1 MAQVKIIAPQTREAE
16 HLRVAAYCRV
26 SSDSKDQLH
35 SYAAQIRSYTEEI
48 AQHDGWELVDVY
60 ADEGLT
66 GTRMDRREDFNRM
79 MADCRKGKIDRI
91 LVKSVSRF
99 ARNTRDCLSALRE
112 LSTMG
117 VSVRFEKENIDTK
130 TLTTELMV
138 SVSGSLAQ
146 QESISISANQKMSY
160 QRRMERG
167 EFITCTAPYGYR
179 IVNKKDLEI
188 VPEEAATVRWIF
200 DAYLKGRSS
209 GWIAEQLTAKG
220 IPSQSGA
227 ECWRETGVRYLLT
240 NEKYIGD
247 ALSQKS
253 YSCGFPF
260 VQKRNHGER
269 LQYGLSTK
277 MFFST
282 MLPPFILSTV
292 LILLCCLVFPKE
304 QLSVPEA
311 QVTVDSCR
319 AVIYGGLFCLAVAMV
334 LRLVPYVLGLTVI
347 VLALWLLDRHALKTV
362 DWGLLATFAAFF
374 TFSGNLAR
382 MEPVRVL
389 FARLLSHGTMLV
401 SALTC
406 QIISNVPAAILLSR
420 FTQDARAL
428 LVGVNVG
435 GAGTLVASLASL
447 ITFREY
453 TRRVPNGGKQFLF
466 LFSGISF
473 AFLTILL
480 AAMSFLNG

>member
-1 MAQVKIIAPQTREAE
+1 M
-16 HLRVAAYCRV
+16 
-26 SSDSKDQLH
+26 SK
-35 SYAAQIRSYTEEI
+35 
-48 AQHDGWELVDVY
+48 
-60 ADEGLT
+60 
-66 GTRMDRREDFNRM
+66 
-79 MADCRKGKIDRI
+79 
-91 LVKSVSRF
+91 VKSWCRANAMLVISLLAAVVTAF
-99 ARNTRDCLSALRE
+99 FVPPDRDYLGYYDLKTLACLFCVLAVVGALRDLHIFSALSQRMVHTF
-112 LSTMG
+112 STVRG
-117 VSVRFEKENIDTK
+117 V
-130 TLTTELMV
+130 
-138 SVSGSLAQ
+138 
-146 QESISISANQKMSY
+146 
-160 QRRMERG
+160 
-167 EFITCTAPYGYR
+167 CTALVVITMFG
-179 IVNKKDLEI
+179 
-188 VPEEAATVRWIF
+188 
-200 DAYLKGRSS
+200 SM
-209 GWIAEQLTAKG
+209 
-220 IPSQSGA
+220 
-227 ECWRETGVRYLLT
+227 LLT
-240 NEKYIGD
+240 NDTALLTFLPLGWFVLSSTGQEKHT
-247 ALSQKS
+247 ALLFILQNCAANLCGMITPFGNPQNLYLFS
-253 YSCGFPF
+253 Y
-260 VQKRNHGER
+260 
-269 LQYGLSTK
+269 YGLSTK
-277 MFFST
+277 TFFSA

-334 LRLVPYVLGLTVI
+334 
-347 VLALWLLDRHALKTV
+347 LWLLDRHALKTV

-480 AAMSFLNG
+480 AAMSVVMG